1 MNTDVAVFAVAYAP
15 SVYGFATMR
24 LPANETLQ
32 PSFNGDFQSR
42 ETKSIFDQ
50 LSLIALIYAHFN

>member
-42 ETKSIFDQ
+42 ETKSAVDQ
-50 LSLIALIYAHFN
+50 LSVIVLIYTYFH